1 MNKHLYVA
9 AVTLGALV
17 ANVAID
23 AFAFYKHQTS
33 IRPSILRIASQH
45 SGISSSRTTAFES
58 SSLQSS
64 FKLSA
69 AASTENVAEVSPLA
83 EDSKLTVLT
92 RTKVGGGGQYYRIQ
106 YSSESTHTDMIFGLF
121 LPSSY
126 GSDLESPTT
135 NATPLLVWLSG
146 LTCDDTNFAQKAGP
160 MAFQQAEKEG
170 IAIVLPDT
178 SPRGSDSDG
187 IKVADEEDSY
197 DLGQGAGF
205 YVDATEEPYAKH
217 YQMRSYINNEL
228 PQLLANEFKGL
239 ATASDGS
246 LLKSISG
253 HSMGG
258 HGALSIAFGSSSSDN
273 KNDWTSVSA
282 FSPIANPTKSPW
294 GKKAF
299 EAYLGSVDAGASFDV
314 TSILEQGSLCE
325 YDDVLID
332 QGTDDEFLTNQLKPQ
347 NLIEAAKKANQKITV
362 HMREGYDHSYYFIAA
377 FIQDHIKFHAKR
389 LKERKENEERE
400 ALLNINDSFSATTGK
415 PIKCKAMVARGP
427 KQPLT
432 KEIIIVNPP
441 KAGEVRVKVIANAL
455 CHTDIYT
462 LDGFDPEG
470 LFPCIL
476 GHEAGCIVESVG
488 EGVTSV
494 QAGDHVIPCY
504 TPQCGEMDC
513 IFCMSDRTNL
523 CPKIRGT
530 QGQGVMPDGTSRFVD
545 TIGKGDPIYHFM
557 GCSTMSEY
565 TVLAEISCAKINKDI
580 PLEKA
585 CLFGCGVSTGLGAV
599 WNTCN
604 VQKGSSVAVFGLGA
618 VGLAV
623 IQGAQ
628 MVGAAQIIAVDIN
641 PSKFE
646 IAKALGATHFVNS
659 LDFAPTVEGANT
671 VAQHIA
677 GELTEWGCD
686 YTFDCTGNIEVMRSA
701 LECAH
706 RGWGESCVIGVA
718 ASGHE
723 ISTRPFQLVTGR
735 VWKGTAFGGF
745 KSRRDVPK
753 LVQANLDGKLPIDH
767 FITHRFDG
775 VGDTN
780 EAIEALHSGCCLRAV
795 VRYGPQ

>member
-1 MNKHLYVA
+1 VFEASLR
-9 AVTLGALV
+9 
-17 ANVAID
+17 
-23 AFAFYKHQTS
+23 TS
-33 IRPSILRIASQH
+33 L
-45 SGISSSRTTAFES
+45 
-58 SSLQSS
+58 
-64 FKLSA
+64 KLS
-69 AASTENVAEVSPLA
+69 AASTENEAAVSLLA

-92 RTKVGGGGQYYRIQ
+92 RTKVGGGGHYYRIQ
-106 YSSESTHTDMIFGLF
+106 HSSEFTHTDMVFGLF

-126 GSDLESPTT
+126 GSDLGSATT

-178 SPRGSDSDG
+178 SPRGSDSDA

-217 YQMRSYINNEL
+217 YQMRSYISNEL
-228 PQLLANEFKGL
+228 PRLLAIEFKGL
-239 ATASDGS
+239 ATSSDGS

-258 HGALSIAFGSSSSDN
+258 HGALSIAFGSSSDN

-294 GKKAF
+294 GEKAF
-299 EAYLGSVDAGASFDV
+299 GAYLGSVDAGAPFD
-314 TSILEQGSLCE
+314 TTIILEQGYSCE

-332 QGTDDEFLTNQLKPQ
+332 QGTDDEFLTDQLKPQ
-347 NLIEAAKKANQKITV
+347 NLVQAADKANQKITLN
-362 HMREGYDHSYYFIAA
+362 MREGYDHSYYFIAA
-377 FIQDHIKFHAKR
+377 FIQDHIRFHAKR

-400 ALLNINDSFSATTGK
+400 AIFASSDSFSATTGK
-415 PIKCKAMVARGP
+415 PIQCKAMVARAP
-427 KQPLT
+427 KQPLNE
-432 KEIIIVNPP
+432 EIIIVNPP

-494 QAGDHVIPCY
+494 KPGDHVIPCY
-504 TPQCGEMDC
+504 TPQCGEVDC
-513 IFCMSDRTNL
+513 IFCMSPRTNL

-545 TIGKGDPIYHFM
+545 TIGGDPIYHFM

-604 VQKGSSVAVFGLGA
+604 VERGSSVAVFGLGA

-646 IAKALGATHFVNS
+646 MAKDLGATHFVNS
-659 LDFAPTVEGANT
+659 LEFAPTVEGAKT
-671 VAQHIA
+671 VQQHIA

-686 YTFDCTGNIEVMRSA
+686 YTFDCTGNTEVMRSA

-706 RGWGESCVIGVA
+706 RGTSETV
-718 ASGHE
+718 
-723 ISTRPFQLVTGR
+723 
-735 VWKGTAFGGF
+735 
-745 KSRRDVPK
+745 
-753 LVQANLDGKLPIDH
+753 
-767 FITHRFDG
+767 
-775 VGDTN
+775 
-780 EAIEALHSGCCLRAV
+780 
-795 VRYGPQ
+795 